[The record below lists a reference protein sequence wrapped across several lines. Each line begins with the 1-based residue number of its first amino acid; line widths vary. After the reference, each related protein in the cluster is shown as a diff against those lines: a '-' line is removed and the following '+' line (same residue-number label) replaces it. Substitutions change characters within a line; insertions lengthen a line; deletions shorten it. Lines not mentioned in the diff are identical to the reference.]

1 MNFLFQYIYLTNCT
15 KKLKFNEKMKKN
27 YQKVIPILVVMACY
41 FSQNGNRLKAQVVQ
55 TFSYTGSVQTFV
67 VPSCVST
74 ITLDVKGAQG
84 ANALDVL
91 TTNSSGGLG
100 GRAQGILTVTAGQT
114 LSIYVGGIGNA
125 NGSGGFNGGGAGGVS
140 TAGSSCSG
148 GPAGGGGGASD
159 IRVGGIALTNRVV
172 VAGGGGGAGR
182 DYCNGTCQPCGC
194 GGSGGAG
201 GGLTGLAGFAANNCG
216 YSYPGSG
223 VNFGAGGSS
232 LSGGAGGPGDGTG
245 SPGSAGTL
253 GVGGSGAAGTLDVA
267 AGGGGG
273 GYYGGGGGGGASSGA
288 GIGGGGGGGG
298 SSYVTGLTN
307 GTTTQSLQAGN
318 GFVTLTYNFNG
329 AGVVA
334 NASSYSICSGSSATL
349 TASNV
354 LSYTWSPGGS
364 NLPSIVVAPT
374 SSGNY
379 TVQGT
384 NSIGCISTSILSLT
398 VSTGVPVLSILSST
412 TSICPSNTVM
422 LTANGALTYS
432 WTGGI
437 SNGVQFSPASTSN
450 YTVIGYNGCGT
461 STAVTAVT
469 VTPLPVLGISTPTI
483 VCSANTATLSAGG
496 ASNYTWQ
503 PGGLIGANIVVSP
516 LSTTIYTV
524 FGTSNICSG
533 VNTVTLPVN
542 PIPTLN
548 IVASSSM
555 VCVGAT
561 ANLSASGAL
570 NYTWQPG
577 GLTGANVAVTP
588 TGPTLYTATGNNSFG
603 CTSSANQVVLVTQS
617 PTVTLN
623 ASSTFICSG
632 STVTLTAGG
641 ANTYNWSSGST
652 NPVISV
658 SPLNTSVYSVT
669 GTSTVTGCST
679 TNTVSISVFTKTI
692 SISSAT
698 TVCIGTPIT
707 LNAGGATTYTWNT
720 GFVGN
725 SLPITPTN
733 SAVYLV
739 TANTVTLGM
748 NCPSTASVSVGVFP
762 NPTITAVANRTT
774 MCRGEKNTL
783 TAGGA
788 ISYVW
793 SNTAATST
801 IQLSPT
807 AASTLNY
814 TVTGTDNNGCT
825 GTASISVKVNAC
837 TGLNEYKNGSNL
849 ELHVYPN
856 PNTGEFTIQSNQDF
870 SLNLV
875 NELGQVIKT
884 ISLNELNSHKQ
895 NISNLAAGI
904 YFMTGEKDLNKVNQK
919 IVVTK

>member
-1 MNFLFQYIYLTNCT
+1 
-15 KKLKFNEKMKKN
+15 MKKN
-27 YQKVIPILVVMACY
+27 YLQLIPILLVMACY
-41 FSQNGNRLKAQVVQ
+41 FSQSGFRLHAQVVQ
-55 TFSYTGSVQTFV
+55 TFSYTGAVQTFV

-91 TTNSSGGLG
+91 STNSSGGLG
-100 GRAQGILTVTAGQT
+100 GRAQGILAVTAGQT
-114 LSIYVGGIGNA
+114 LSIYVGGFGNT
-125 NGSGGFNGGGAGGVS
+125 NGNGGFNGGGAGGIS
-140 TAGSSCSG
+140 TAGSSCAG

-159 IRVGGIALTNRVV
+159 IRVGGVALTNRVI

-194 GGSGGAG
+194 GGSGGPG
-201 GGLTGLAGFAANNCG
+201 GGLTGMPGFAANNCG
-216 YSYPGSG
+216 YSYPGTG
-223 VNFGAGGSS
+223 VNFGAGGGNAA
-232 LSGGAGGPGDGTG
+232 GGSGGPGDGTG

-253 GVGGSGAAGTLDVA
+253 GVGGSGAAGSLDVA

-288 GIGGGGGGGG
+288 GVGGGGGGGG
-298 SSYVTGLTN
+298 SSYITGLTN
-307 GTTTQSLQAGN
+307 GVTTPSIQAGN
-318 GFVTLTYNFNG
+318 GIVILTYNFNG

-349 TASNV
+349 SASNV

-364 NLPSIVVAPT
+364 NASSIVVAPT
-374 SSGNY
+374 SSSSY

-384 NSIGCISTSILSLT
+384 NSLGCISTSILTLT
-398 VSTGVPVLSILSST
+398 VSTGVPVLSILNST

-422 LTANGALTYS
+422 LTASGALTYS
-432 WTGGI
+432 WSGGI
-437 SNGVQFSPASTSN
+437 SNGVPFSPPSTSN
-450 YTVIGYNGCGT
+450 YTVVGYNGCGT

-469 VTPLPVLGISTPTI
+469 VTPLPVVGISTPTI
-483 VCSANTATLSAGG
+483 ICSANAATLSAGG
-496 ASNYTWQ
+496 ANNYTWQ
-503 PGGLIGANIVVSP
+503 PGGLTGASIIVSP

-524 FGTSNICSG
+524 FGTSSICSG
-533 VNTVTLPVN
+533 INTLTLPVN

-548 IVASSSM
+548 IVASSSV

-561 ANLSASGAL
+561 ANLTASGAL

-577 GLTGANVAVTP
+577 GSTGANIAVTP
-588 TGPTLYTATGNNSFG
+588 TAPTLYTATGDNSFG
-603 CTSSANQVVLVTQS
+603 CTSTANQVVLVTQS

-632 STVTLTAGG
+632 SSVTLTAGG

-658 SPLNTSVYSVT
+658 TPLSTTVYSVT

-679 TNTVSISVFTKTI
+679 TRSVSISVFTKTI

-698 TVCIGTPIT
+698 TVCVGTPINLT
-707 LNAGGATTYTWNT
+707 AGGATTYTWNT
-720 GFVGN
+720 GSFGN
-725 SLPITPTN
+725 TLPITPTI
-733 SAVYLV
+733 SAIYMV

-748 NCPSTASVSVGVFP
+748 NCTSTASVSVGVFP
-762 NPTITAVANRTT
+762 NPTITAVASRTA
-774 MCRGEKNTL
+774 MCKGEKNIL

-793 SNTAATST
+793 SNSAATST

-807 AASTLNY
+807 SASTLNY

-825 GTASISVKVNAC
+825 NTATLSVKVNAC
-837 TGLNEYKNGSNL
+837 TALNEYKNGTNL
-849 ELHVYPN
+849 EFHIYPN
-856 PNTGEFTIQSNQDF
+856 PNTGEFTIQSDQDF
-870 SLNLV
+870 NLTLV

-884 ISLNELNSHKQ
+884 FSLSELNSHKQ
-895 NISNLAAGI
+895 NISGLSAGV
-904 YFMTGEKDLNKVNQK
+904 YFITGEKDTYKVNQK